1 MSQREE
7 LLKRE
12 KLKLTWL
19 REKVLDQERL
29 VSTLEGIPNDPL
41 DEMFERETRGARN
54 TPAPPQLETRPQADV
69 WPSGSDFVWGRYPR
83 RVPPNWVKL
92 LTFIGKDGKSLGQ
105 VEAFIKEQALP
116 ISNGA
121 ARTGLMNYRKEHGF
135 VESPKKGFYIA
146 TNKALEAIAFQ
157 EGESPAT
164 ENSEA
169 SNSQPTPLTR
179 AAA

>member
-12 KLKLTWL
+12 KLKLSWL
-19 REKVLDQERL
+19 REKVTDQERL
-29 VSTLEGIPNDPL
+29 VSTLERIPNDPL
-41 DEMFERETRGARN
+41 DEMFERETRGARD
-54 TPAPPQLETRPQADV
+54 TPVLAELETRPLVDV
-69 WPSGSDFVWGRYPR
+69 WRPGSELAWGKHPR

-92 LTFIGKDGKSLGQ
+92 LTFIGKDGKTLGQ
-105 VEAFIKEQALP
+105 VEAFIKEHSLP
-116 ISNGA
+116 LSNGA

-135 VESPKKGFYIA
+135 VDSPKKGFYMA
-146 TNKALEAIAFQ
+146 TDKALEAIASQ

-169 SNSQPTPLTR
+169 SSSQPTHLTM